1 MTARRVCALVALIC
15 TACAACSA
23 TAAATTAAL
32 GCPVDTEPRPDG
44 VLLQVVWPSGAPDR
58 YTKSELARL
67 PAAQLKQRRII
78 EGSGGRSDEQVI
90 RYDGVLLRE
99 LLLQR
104 AGASGE
110 GRMARDSL
118 VEAVATDG
126 YRAWFS
132 WMELFNS
139 AAGDNVLVVT
149 AQDGNALDE
158 RSGPLALRSLAD
170 YRPGPRHVRNL
181 CAVRGVMRSGPHCAA
196 VGSRRDH

>member
-1 MTARRVCALVALIC
+1 MTLCRLRMLAALLLAF
-15 TACAACSA
+15 CAASA
-23 TAAATTAAL
+23 TAAPV
-32 GCPVDTEPRPDG
+32 CPLDTEPRPDG
-44 VLLQVVWPSGAPDR
+44 VLLQIVWPDGPPNR
-58 YTKSELARL
+58 YTRDELAKL
-67 PAAQLKQRRII
+67 PATELKQRRIV
-78 EGSGGRSDEQVI
+78 ESSGGPTDEQVT

-99 LLLQR
+99 LLLRR
-104 AGASGE
+104 AGASSE

-139 AAGDNVLVVT
+139 AAGDQVLVVT
-149 AQDGNALDE
+149 AQDSKALDE

-181 CAVRGVMRSGPHCAA
+181 CAVRV
-196 VGSRRDH
+196 RRVE

>member
-1 MTARRVCALVALIC
+1 MTVRRLRALPVLLIAVC
-15 TACAACSA
+15 TASA
-23 TAAATTAAL
+23 TAA
-32 GCPVDTEPRPDG
+32 CPADTEPRAND
-44 VLLQVVWPSGAPDR
+44 VLLQIVWPGGAPDR
-58 YTKSELARL
+58 YTRGELAKL
-67 PAAQLKQRRII
+67 PATELKQRRIV
-78 EGSGGRSDEQVI
+78 ERSGGGPSDEQVI

-110 GRMARDSL
+110 GRLARDSL

-149 AQDGNALDE
+149 AQDGKALDE
-158 RSGPLALRSLAD
+158 RSGPLALRTLGD

-181 CAVRGVMRSGPHCAA
+181 CAVRV
-196 VGSRRDH
+196 RRVE